1 MSFWCL
7 LDIVPIKNEKGE
19 MVLFLF
25 SFKDISDTQGKSHHS
40 SRKDG
45 RLAASVPYLLTD
57 QLVAL
62 QNLLLLFITVKFM
75 LVVVFNLGFL
85 HWGALFKLLCVVNR
99 NTDTVGGEKSP
110 ASEKKDF
117 QKSFL
122 FSFLSLTNE

>member
-45 RLAASVPYLLTD
+45 GLAAPAPYLLTD

-62 QNLLLLFITVKFM
+62 QNLLVLLITVKF
-75 LVVVFNLGFL
+75 LPAVVFDLGFL
-85 HWGALFKLLCVVNR
+85 HWGAFFKLMCVFNW
-99 NTDTVGGEKSP
+99 NLDTVG
-110 ASEKKDF
+110 
-117 QKSFL
+117 
-122 FSFLSLTNE
+122 